1 MSRVPRLLALAAVW
15 VALGSVLVHL
25 ARHPEVHGWDLR
37 VYYDSARAF
46 EAGLSPYDETARG
59 GLPAVAD
66 DEEKPYPAIADSL
79 AFVYPPIAIH
89 AFRPLARLDYLA
101 AYRLWLLAKVLALL
115 ALAWLWARRFQAME
129 HSPLALLVLLLGF
142 NAALVAD
149 LSSGN
154 VSLFEQLALWAAFAL
169 FLSGRDAA
177 FALAV
182 AAIAQF
188 RLAPAAFLGF
198 LLVLRHPPRWRA
210 FGLGLL
216 ATAALFALN
225 GLEPQLLAE
234 FRGSGLRLY
243 GRGRINPSSLALA
256 QEASAQLAALGL
268 RAGPWLAQALYGLVA
283 AAVAGLTLS
292 VLWRRRRDLDRCL
305 LPALLLG
312 VCAYA
317 LAVPRLKGY
326 SYVILLPPTLYVAR
340 RLRERALVPVVAA
353 LALLPSRSSPL
364 GFTEALRLAG
374 AYAPWITAV
383 VVFALLARELWTGVP
398 GAGGD
403 AGPGEVEA

>member
-1 MSRVPRLLALAAVW
+1 MSRIPRLLALAAVW
-15 VALGSVLVHL
+15 AAFGLVVLHV

-37 VYYDSARAF
+37 VYYDSARAY
-46 EAGLSPYDETARG
+46 EAGLSPYDETARV
-59 GLPAVAD
+59 GLPAGGG
-66 DEEKPYPAIADSL
+66 DEDGSYPAIADAL

-101 AYRLWLLAKVLALL
+101 AYRLWLLAKVVALV
-115 ALAWLWARRFQAME
+115 ALAVLWARRFQAME

-154 VSLFEQLALWAAFAL
+154 LSLFEQLALWSAFAL
-169 FLSGRDAA
+169 LLSGRDAA

-198 LLVLRHPPRWRA
+198 LLVLRNPPRWRA

-216 ATAALFALN
+216 ATGALFALN

-268 RAGPWLAQALYGLVA
+268 RAGPWLAQALYGLIAATVA
-283 AAVAGLTLS
+283 AVTLA
-292 VLWRRRRDLDRCL
+292 VLWRRRGDLDRCT

-312 VCAYA
+312 VSAYA
-317 LAVPRLKGY
+317 LGVPRLKGY
-326 SYVILLPPTLYVAR
+326 SYVILLPPALYVVR
-340 RLRERALVPVVAA
+340 RLSHRALVPVVAA

-364 GFTEALRLAG
+364 GFTEALRLVG
-374 AYAPWITAV
+374 AYGPWITAV
-383 VVFALLARELWTGVP
+383 VVFALLARELWGGVP
-398 GAGGD
+398 GAAGD
-403 AGPGEVEA
+403 VGPREVSS